1 LQAGHRLTL
10 GEGKKR
16 IRMKVSRFELA
27 FVLLLIATMIWGI
40 AFYYTFQEYRGYF
53 ELFRE
58 LEESPNQYYAWNG
71 GLYVTIAT
79 SLLLIV
85 WIPLIGYSLGE
96 KVYPFL
102 KRRLSYQE
110 VKRFYG
116 SASRLIY
123 NKLYGSVLHYFKSA
137 NRKARSKLAFWSM
150 RCETSQHVDSLTR
163 VFKWVV
169 LPASLFYV
177 FANLYFFARN
187 ALDSMFLGISLFFYS
202 NFLPD
207 LPSIFRRRTYHDI
220 RDTPEVPWYKKYA
233 LLLFAPLF
241 IGAFFCGKRLRWKTT
256 ETFHNFKSLIIYGAF
271 LFILSFFAFA
281 DFPISIADITEIVS
295 VPSYGLIGYLTHLKV
310 DLCF

>member
-1 LQAGHRLTL
+1 
-10 GEGKKR
+10 
-16 IRMKVSRFELA
+16 MKVSKFKLA
-27 FVLLLIATMIWGI
+27 FMVLLIATMIWGI
-40 AFYYTFQEYRGYF
+40 AFFYTFQEYRKYC

-58 LEESPNQYYAWNG
+58 LDEFPNQYYTWNG

-79 SLLLIV
+79 SLLLIA

-96 KVYPFL
+96 KIYPYL

-123 NKLYGSVLHYFKSA
+123 NKLYGSVLHYFKSV

-150 RCETSQHVDSLTR
+150 RCETSQHVDSLIK

-177 FANLYFFARN
+177 CAEFCFFGEN
-187 ALDSMFLGISLFFYS
+187 ALDSMFLGILIFFYS

-207 LPSIFRRRTYHDI
+207 LPSIFRRKTYHDI
-220 RDTPEVPWYKKYA
+220 RDTTEDLPWYKKYA

-241 IGAFFCGKRLRWKTT
+241 IGAFLCGKQLRWKTT

-271 LFILSFFAFA
+271 LFVLSLFAFG

-310 DLCF
+310 DLCFKTW